1 MPTTTLRELDVNDA
15 LAYVDGGAALVDLR
29 PVDDFL
35 DVHIRGSL
43 PLVYEFGPGMANRA
57 RDCLPLDVPLI
68 LLGTYDADM
77 DNAAASLRGKG
88 FAVIGSLRDGLER
101 WSRDQSRPVSTEIL
115 DRLPDNTIIL
125 DVGDPGAGRVESAT
139 RIPAENLWVRVD
151 ELDRSSPVV
160 VLAGFGV
167 RAALAAGI
175 LEHKGV
181 RDVALYRAADR

>member
-1 MPTTTLRELDVNDA
+1 M
-15 LAYVDGGAALVDLR
+15 DLR

-57 RDCLPLDVPLI
+57 RDCLPLDVPMI
-68 LLGTYDADM
+68 LLGTHEADM
-77 DNAAASLRGKG
+77 NHAAASLRGKG
-88 FAVIGSLRDGLER
+88 FEVVGSVRDGLDR

-115 DRLPDNTIIL
+115 DRVPDNGMIL

-139 RIPAENLWVRVD
+139 RIPAENLWVQVD
-151 ELDRSSPVV
+151 ELDRSSPVT

-167 RAALAAGI
+167 RAALAVGI
-175 LEHKGV
+175 LEHKGL
-181 RDVALYRAADR
+181 RDVSLYRAAGR